1 MEQLY
6 IGVDLHSRFFQACA
20 VTGSGERRWEERF
33 MRTDPGFEQSAAA
46 VIDQHARRR
55 AVFPRRRT
63 GATSQP
69 TPSSLR
75 QGAPVHRRYG
85 HVEDA

>member
-1 MEQLY
+1 VEQLY

-55 AVFPRRRT
+55 AVFRGDEPERRPSPHRRRFAKVRRCT
-63 GATSQP
+63 DATDMLK
-69 TPSSLR
+69 TL
-75 QGAPVHRRYG
+75 
-85 HVEDA
+85 